1 MKYPIGIQSFG
12 EIRRDGYVY
21 VDKTALM
28 YKMVS
33 DLMWIFAVFLGGNK
47 NISYFCSVK
56 LRNERICVRL
66 I

>member
-1 MKYPIGIQSFG
+1 MKKYPVGIQSFG

-33 DLMWIFAVFLGGNK
+33 DLMWNFAVFLGGNK
-47 NISYFCSVK
+47 NISYFCKVK
-56 LRNERICVRL
+56 
-66 I
+66 